1 MLAPPKI
8 QRAPAEVL
16 QDQGEGSKSYDEVA
30 CTDEHSK
37 HAAPHQGIRSC
48 SDLDELA
55 TELEWMAA
63 WNEVLQWKLA
73 TPFRH
78 FEPAHLEA
86 ELNAFKR
93 ESHSLA
99 QSYRSIV

>member
-1 MLAPPKI
+1 MQNRTRPNNEE
-8 QRAPAEVL
+8 APATVGRS
-16 QDQGEGSKSYDEVA
+16 GEGSKDDEVA

-37 HAAPHQGIRSC
+37 HAAPHQGIQSW

-63 WNEVLQWKLA
+63 WKEVLQWKLA

-93 ESHSLA
+93 ESHALA
-99 QSYRSIV
+99 QSYRSVV

>member
-1 MLAPPKI
+1 MQPKM
-8 QRAPAEVL
+8 QRDPAEVRP
-16 QDQGEGSKSYDEVA
+16 DQGKGSKNYDEVA

-37 HAAPHQGIRSC
+37 QAAPHQGIQSW

-63 WNEVLQWKLA
+63 WKEVLQWKLA
-73 TPFRH
+73 TPFRY

-93 ESHSLA
+93 ESIALA
-99 QSYRSIV
+99 QSYRSVV